1 MDNPG
6 FIDDEAIP
14 LVEDEDY
21 DDYITP
27 NTNRVDETSLTE
39 PDTTEATW
47 TLRLRQKVKLNKL
60 TALYRHLNVT
70 VDPDLADIDRFMIKN
85 F

>member
-1 MDNPG
+1 MDNPR

-21 DDYITP
+21 VDYITP

-39 PDTTEATW
+39 PDTTEAT
-47 TLRLRQKVKLNKL
+47 
-60 TALYRHLNVT
+60 
-70 VDPDLADIDRFMIKN
+70 
-85 F
+85 